1 MPTYISLWKFTEKGR
16 ANVRESPNRVKAA
29 REMLEARGG
38 RVMGVWYTLGDYD
51 LVTISEGPDDETATL
66 VTLGVVRQGN
76 VASVTL
82 RAFTEDEFTQIVDEL
97 E

>member
-16 ANVRESPNRVKAA
+16 ANVRKSPDRVKAA
-29 REMLEARGG
+29 KAMLEARGG
-38 RVMGVWYTLGDYD
+38 RVMGVWYTLGEYD
-51 LVTISEGPDDETATL
+51 LVTISEGPDDQTATL

-76 VASVTL
+76 VTSLTL
-82 RAFTEDEFTQIVDEL
+82 RAFSEEEFTQIVGEL

>member
-29 REMLEARGG
+29 KAMLEARGG
-38 RVMGVWYTLGDYD
+38 RLKGVWYTLGDYD
-51 LVTISEGPDDETATL
+51 LVTISEGPDDQTATL

-76 VASVTL
+76 VTSLTL
-82 RAFTEDEFTQIVDEL
+82 RAFSEEEFTQIVGEL